1 MRAKIICGVALALLV
16 ACGDTERPLRD
27 MRAAGGGPDE
37 FAIMPVGPLEIPAQL
52 TLPPPTPG
60 GTNLTDLR
68 PKADAIAALGGSAA
82 AQRAGGVPAQD
93 AALVAQAS
101 RYGTEPGI
109 RDILAAED
117 DRILQR
123 KRRSN
128 VFNPLNRDRYFPAYA
143 RQVLDPFAELA
154 RLRALGVQVPNLPVA
169 QPRAVPPA
177 ATETPAQEPG
187 LLQRTLG
194 SVFQPAPREVDGVP
208 VDCVFTTI
216 GSEDG
221 RLRRVCTPITDTAQ

>member
-27 MRAAGGGPDE
+27 MSASGGGPDE

-60 GTNLTDLR
+60 GTNRTDLR
-68 PKADAIAALGGSAA
+68 PRADAIAALGGSAA

-101 RYGTEPGI
+101 RYGTEPEI

-123 KRRSN
+123 KRRTN
-128 VFNPLNRDRYFPAYA
+128 VFNPLNRDRYFTAYA

-154 RLRALGVQVPNLPVA
+154 RLRALGVQVPNLPVT
-169 QPRAVPPA
+169 QPRTAA
-177 ATETPAQEPG
+177 ATPEQEPG

-194 SVFQPAPREVDGVP
+194 QVLRPAPTEVDGVP

-221 RLRRVCTPITDTAQ
+221 RIRRVCTPVSDTAQ